1 MSSLVNAI
9 KNTVPITQF
18 NRGYAGKIF
27 EDVRQQGAKVV
38 MKNNAPEC
46 VLMSPEEYLDLMEEL
61 ENARLCVMAQ
71 ERLERASVQDAVPA
85 EEVYRKAGISDA
97 DLAGYDEVELE

>member
-38 MKNNAPEC
+38 MKNN
-46 VLMSPEEYLDLMEEL
+46 
-61 ENARLCVMAQ
+61 
-71 ERLERASVQDAVPA
+71 
-85 EEVYRKAGISDA
+85 
-97 DLAGYDEVELE
+97 GYDEVELE